1 MSFTVVA
8 AVEVVVIVDL
18 SEKLGL
24 GSEKFEIFFKIN
36 LLVL

>member
-18 SEKLGL
+18 SEKLGP
-24 GSEKFEIFFKIN
+24 GSENINIFSKPID
-36 LLVL
+36 